1 MRSNIT
7 FGRRVYTLWKHTPY
21 RARGSSLER
30 LCFPLLFYPLSPPSK
45 KNPPLEG
52 RTFEGR
58 IAKGEEEGLSLV
70 LATEDIIGISLF
82 DIFEGIELSHRST
95 TDRLGDRVADV
106 AGWIGLL
113 QTD

>member
-1 MRSNIT
+1 ME
-7 FGRRVYTLWKHTPY
+7 
-21 RARGSSLER
+21 ER
-30 LCFPLLFYPLSPPSK
+30 LGARTFAGCLGREKIYGLATLLAPGSK
-45 KNPPLEG
+45 EKNPPLEG

-70 LATEDIIGISLF
+70 LATEDIIGIRLF

>member
-1 MRSNIT
+1 ME
-7 FGRRVYTLWKHTPY
+7 
-21 RARGSSLER
+21 ER
-30 LCFPLLFYPLSPPSK
+30 LGARTFAGCLGREKIYGLATLLAPGSK
-45 KNPPLEG
+45 EKNPPLEG
-52 RTFEGR
+52 QTFEGR

-70 LATEDIIGISLF
+70 LTTEEVIGISLF
-82 DIFEGIELSHRST
+82 DIFEGIELCHRRT

>member
-1 MRSNIT
+1 MEERPGARA
-7 FGRRVYTLWKHTPY
+7 FAGYLGRKKIYGLATLLAP
-21 RARGSSLER
+21 GS
-30 LCFPLLFYPLSPPSK
+30 K
-45 KNPPLEG
+45 QQNPPLEG

-70 LATEDIIGISLF
+70 LTTEDIIGIRLF

-95 TDRLGDRVADV
+95 TDRLRDRVADV

>member
-1 MRSNIT
+1 MKARLGVRA
-7 FGRRVYTLWKHTPY
+7 FDGYLGREKIYGLATLLAP
-21 RARGSSLER
+21 GS
-30 LCFPLLFYPLSPPSK
+30 K
-45 KNPPLEG
+45 QKNPPLEG
-52 RTFEGR
+52 QTFEGR

-70 LATEDIIGISLF
+70 LATEDVIGIRLF

-95 TDRLGDRVADV
+95 TDRLRDRVADV